1 MVRVSRDELS
11 MPSKPAER
19 VLRNDDSGPR
29 PWPRMA
35 RHLAPR
41 PRQYTL
47 RADEAEAQATDQFG
61 TWPHA
66 RLLRMDGRF
75 KAAMAKAPER
85 PTSDGPDRVTKS
97 LLPPRRS

>member
-1 MVRVSRDELS
+1 MV
-11 MPSKPAER
+11 PA
-19 VLRNDDSGPR
+19 
-29 PWPRMA
+29 WPATLLHVPA
-35 RHLAPR
+35 R
-41 PRQYTL
+41 YTL

-85 PTSDGPDRVTKS
+85 PTSDGPDRVAKKS
-97 LLPPRRS
+97 MLPLR

>member
-1 MVRVSRDELS
+1 
-11 MPSKPAER
+11 
-19 VLRNDDSGPR
+19 
-29 PWPRMA
+29 MA

-41 PRQYTL
+41 PRQYTPL
-47 RADEAEAQATDQFG
+47 RADEAEAKSTDQFG

-97 LLPPRRS
+97 LLPPRRP